1 MRRERSQA
9 ANIRLVTGS
18 GLGPAPVTSGNE
30 EAVTPRGTRYWSSS
44 SIPLIA
50 PELLGDIIA
59 SASDLAIVVSE
70 EGAVLS
76 VLANAA
82 QKPPQGLASW
92 EGTDLRDHLTPESL
106 PKFEAQMAA
115 MAAAQGGAGGN
126 GRAEGPADVRA
137 TAVELNHT
145 DPGLAEFPIRYT
157 FHRIGPDGAILMLGR
172 DLRPIAEMQQQL
184 IRAQMALDRDY
195 EAQREFDTR
204 FRVLMER
211 TQDAMVFVSVGSGRI
226 TDVNTAACQL
236 LGAPRETLVGAG
248 FAAEFDGR
256 KRGEVMETLANL
268 ALDEAPGHV
277 ELSARRAR
285 RTLRVTPT
293 MFRAAGE
300 RLMLCRLD
308 HGTEGETVTDELQQN
323 LSALYR
329 EGVDAIVFTDR
340 DGVIRSA
347 NTAFLNLT
355 DAAHA
360 SAVKGRSLADFLVRG
375 LVDLKVLTENAARAG
390 QMRMYATRLR
400 SAVGSEL
407 AVEISAT
414 FLNDRNHPAL
424 VFVIRDASRAEA
436 MRTPG
441 MAVSD
446 DAVRSVMELVGS
458 ATLKDIVAETT
469 DVVEKMCIETA
480 VELTRNNRVAAA
492 EMLGLSRQSLYVKL
506 RKYGLL
512 HRGSASDDE

>member
-1 MRRERSQA
+1 MWRERPETWQRDA
-9 ANIRLVTGS
+9 PGS
-18 GLGPAPVTSGNE
+18 GLGGGAVPSGDE
-30 EAVTPRGTRYWSSS
+30 GSVTPRGTRYWSSG

-70 EGAVLS
+70 EGAILS
-76 VLANAA
+76 VLANSA
-82 QKPPQGLASW
+82 QRSLQRLATW
-92 EGTDLRDHLTPESL
+92 EGSDLRDHLTAESL
-106 PKFEAQMAA
+106 PKFEAQLEALSK
-115 MAAAQGGAGGN
+115 GE
-126 GRAEGPADVRA
+126 GRGV
-137 TAVELNHT
+137 AVELNHI
-145 DPGLAEFPIRYT
+145 DAALAEFPIRYT

-184 IRAQMALDRDY
+184 IKAQMALERDY
-195 EAQREFDTR
+195 ETQREYDTR
-204 FRVLMER
+204 YRVLMER
-211 TQDAMVFVSVGSGRI
+211 TQDAMVFVSVTTGRI
-226 TDVNTAACQL
+226 TDANTAAGQI
-236 LGAPRETLVGAG
+236 LGASRDELTGSA

-256 KRGEVMETLANL
+256 KRGEVMESLASL
-268 ALDEAPGHV
+268 ALDESPGHV
-277 ELSARRAR
+277 ELQTRRSR
-285 RTLRVTPT
+285 RLVRVTPT

-300 RLMLCRLD
+300 RVMLCRID
-308 HGTEGETVTDELQQN
+308 DGTDRETVGDELQQS
-323 LSALYR
+323 LTALYR

-340 DGVIRSA
+340 EGVIRAA
-347 NTAFLNLT
+347 NSAFLNLA

-360 SAVKGRSLADFLVRG
+360 STVKGRSLGDFLARG
-375 LVDLKVLTENAARAG
+375 AVDLKVMVENTVRAG

-400 SAVGSEL
+400 SSVGTEL
-407 AVEISAT
+407 PAEISAT
-414 FLNDRNHPAL
+414 WLADRNHPAI
-424 VFVIRDASRAEA
+424 VFVIRDASRSEA

-441 MAVSD
+441 ATVSD

-512 HRGSASDDE
+512 HRGPTADEE